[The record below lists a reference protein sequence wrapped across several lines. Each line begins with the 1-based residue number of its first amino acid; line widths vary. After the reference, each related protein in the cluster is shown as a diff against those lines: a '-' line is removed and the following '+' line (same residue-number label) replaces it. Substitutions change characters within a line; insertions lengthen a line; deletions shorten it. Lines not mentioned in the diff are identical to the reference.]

1 MLARRNAWF
10 VQQENAFKLA
20 ISRELHRIWSKVLE
34 EPVPPNL
41 QRLIQHLEQVTTP
54 VPAESN
60 GRAGLRRLC
69 PGAVIPP
76 SWALVGSRLESAE
89 EPHRADRTV

>member
-54 VPAESN
+54 VDQPNRTAEQDCGVSA
-60 GRAGLRRLC
+60 RAQ
-69 PGAVIPP
+69 
-76 SWALVGSRLESAE
+76 
-89 EPHRADRTV
+89 

>member
-1 MLARRNAWF
+1 MLERRNAWF

-20 ISRELHRIWSKVLE
+20 ISRELHRICSKVLE

-54 VPAESN
+54 VDQLSRTAEQDRGVSA
-60 GRAGLRRLC
+60 RAQ
-69 PGAVIPP
+69 
-76 SWALVGSRLESAE
+76 
-89 EPHRADRTV
+89 